1 MAKKE
6 KENNSRVLQF
16 STAKPVQ
23 YNGTWYPSTDRTI
36 VDENGNTIQG
46 RVFIDANGKQFV
58 LDQNGNPVN
67 VIDRFDLNDVI
78 INGDANNFLNTHRIM
93 SNDVTQINNVPH
105 RKYNQH
111 LRQNAEAGAK
121 AHALWEEE
129 HPNAAAWGYAAGA
142 APFVV
147 AAAPLAIKAGA
158 SAGLGVLSNPIVNGI
173 NTALGLGF
181 GVKSAY
187 DLSQGTFTPETALGL
202 TGLAPVFKG
211 FSLVREAS
219 KLRNGAYNFQVP
231 ENAVTTIMRNGENAL
246 QQSENELR
254 TMNRLTARAVTPA
267 PVLPPAV
274 TPAPVLP
281 PAVTQAVT
289 PAPAVTQAVTARAV
303 TPITPTTT
311 TRAALPTTRAASEEA
326 TSAYDDY
333 FWDELY
339 ANEKAHKGPI
349 TTRDGGMRPYT
360 REEVLGW
367 DEGNTTP
374 YTTSEVKDILDPKNP
389 DAKTLHSGRELKTK
403 NSHTGAHGGASF
415 YASGDNGAEALE
427 KAIKAERNP
436 ELSNIMADNRGNG
449 SSGLF
454 VGTHS
459 FDTSVDSTPLLW
471 TLMTRN
477 GKNFTPY
484 PTADQ
489 YVTSNGF
496 GVRSFFPRSTD
507 PLMKRAMELYD
518 NDENAFKA
526 GTDVFDANHNITG
539 VKFTDTNGEF
549 VVPVNSADQVI
560 GRTNKAIRLFNTKF
574 GTNYPEATWE
584 GSAPY
589 YFGQRMRLPM
599 FFGVL
604 HKNGGK
610 LVKRK

>member
-1 MAKKE
+1 MAKKKE

-16 STAKPVQ
+16 STAKPAQ
-23 YNGTWYPSTDRTI
+23 YNGTWYPSADRTI

-78 INGDANNFLNTHRIM
+78 INGDANNFLNTNKIM

-158 SAGLGVLSNPIVNGI
+158 GAGALGVLSNPVVNGI

-254 TMNRLTARAVTPA
+254 TMNRLTARTVTTPPA
-267 PVLPPAV
+267 LPPAV
-274 TPAPVLP
+274 TP
-281 PAVTQAVT
+281 VT
-289 PAPAVTQAVTARAV
+289 PRAV
-303 TPITPTTT
+303 TPVPAVTPTTT
-311 TRAALPTTRAASEEA
+311 TAPK
-326 TSAYDDY
+326 AYDDY

-339 ANEKAHKGPI
+339 ADEKAHKKPI

-374 YTTSEVKDILDPKNP
+374 YTTSEVKAILDPKNP

-403 NSHTGAHGGASF
+403 NSNTGAHGGDSF
-415 YASGDNGAEALE
+415 YVRGDNGAEALE

-436 ELSNIMADNRGNG
+436 ELSSIMADNRGNG

>member
-23 YNGTWYPSTDRTI
+23 YNGTQYPSTDRTI
-36 VDENGNTIQG
+36 VDENGNTTRG
-46 RVFIDANGKQFV
+46 RVFIDKNGKQFV

-78 INGDANNFLNTHRIM
+78 INGDANNFLNTNRIV
-93 SNDVTQINNVPH
+93 SNDVTQVNNVPH

-158 SAGLGVLSNPIVNGI
+158 GAGALGVLSNPIVNGI

-211 FSLVREAS
+211 FSLAREAS

-246 QQSENELR
+246 QQSGNELR
-254 TMNRLTARAVTPA
+254 TLTARAVTPTPPT
-267 PVLPPAV
+267 PVV
-274 TPAPVLP
+274 TP
-281 PAVTQAVT
+281 T
-289 PAPAVTQAVTARAV
+289 PTVARAV
-303 TPITPTTT
+303 TPAVTPTTRT
-311 TRAALPTTRAASEEA
+311 ASEEA
-326 TSAYDDY
+326 TTAYDDD

-339 ANEKAHKGPI
+339 ANEKASKTPI
-349 TTRDGGMRPYT
+349 TTRDSGMRPYT

-374 YTTSEVKDILDPKNP
+374 YTTLEVKNILDPKNP
-389 DAKTLHSGRELKTK
+389 DAKTLHSGRELRTT

-415 YASGDNGAEALE
+415 YGRGDNGAAALE

-436 ELSNIMADNRGNG
+436 ELSSIMADNRGNG

-454 VGTHS
+454 VGTHA

-489 YVTSNGF
+489 YVVSNSF

-518 NDENAFKA
+518 NDANAFKA
-526 GTDVFDANHNITG
+526 GTDVFDANNNITG

-584 GSAPY
+584 SSAPY

>member
-1 MAKKE
+1 MTKK

-36 VDENGNTIQG
+36 VDENGNTTQG

-67 VIDRFDLNDVI
+67 VIDIFDLNDVI
-78 INGDANNFLNTHRIM
+78 INGDANNFLNTNRIL

-111 LRQNAEAGAK
+111 LRQNAEAGAR

-158 SAGLGVLSNPIVNGI
+158 SAGILSNPIVNGI

-254 TMNRLTARAVTPA
+254 TMNRLTARAGTPTPA
-267 PVLPPAV
+267 VTSALPPAPTVTPAV
-274 TPAPVLP
+274 TPA
-281 PAVTQAVT
+281 VT
-289 PAPAVTQAVTARAV
+289 PTVTSAPAV
-303 TPITPTTT
+303 TPTTT
-311 TRAALPTTRAASEEA
+311 TAPK
-326 TSAYDDY
+326 AYNDD
-333 FWDELY
+333 FWDAIY
-339 ANEKAHKGPI
+339 ADEKAHKTPI
-349 TTRDGGMRPYT
+349 TTRNSGMRPYT

-374 YTTSEVKDILDPKNP
+374 YTISEVSDILDPKNP
-389 DAKTLHSGRELKTK
+389 DVKTLHSGREVKTK
-403 NSHTGAHGGASF
+403 NSHTGAHGSDSF
-415 YASGDNGAEALE
+415 YMHGENGAQALE

-454 VGTHS
+454 VGTHYG
-459 FDTSVDSTPLLW
+459 DTSVDSTPLLW

-484 PTADQ
+484 PTTDQ

-496 GVRSFFPRSTD
+496 GVRSYFPRSTD
-507 PLMKRAMELYD
+507 PLMRRAMELYD

-574 GTNYPEATWE
+574 GTNYPEATWDS
-584 GSAPY
+584 SAPY

-610 LVKRK
+610 LVKRR